1 MAAQGTRLSR
11 ACRTGWLRGRRHR
24 NGAAGSALA
33 QERAAC
39 DARMPWL
46 ARHLALWSRTVAPL
60 RPLSA
65 SAACAQ
71 ARNASWP
78 VARDLGSVG
87 HARRKVTT
95 RLSEWGMS
103 DLADTVELLVSEL
116 VTNALR
122 HTHGPVRL
130 NLCLRGLHLRC
141 EVEDADSAAR
151 YVASP
156 PPTRRVGAVW
166 NLSTCLPRT
175 GEAPARTRARS
186 CGSNCRSRTPRAPTL
201 TRPIG
206 RHIPSADHP

>member
-1 MAAQGTRLSR
+1 
-11 ACRTGWLRGRRHR
+11 
-24 NGAAGSALA
+24 
-33 QERAAC
+33 
-39 DARMPWL
+39 MPWL

-141 EVEDADSAAR
+141 EVEDADSAGP
-151 YVASP
+151 V
-156 PPTRRVGAVW
+156 RRIATPDAEGGRGMELVDVLAENWGSSGTDAGKVMW
-166 NLSTCLPRT
+166 FELSIPDT
-175 GEAPARTRARS
+175 ARTDAHAAHRA
-186 CGSNCRSRTPRAPTL
+186 A
-201 TRPIG
+201 
-206 RHIPSADHP
+206 HPVR